1 MSWILIVYIYAGVM
15 ASGDSV
21 ALTNVPGFKSEQEC
35 VSAGRTG
42 QNLVSGTSSKVYKFV
57 CVKQGSE
64 K

>member
-1 MSWILIVYIYAGVM
+1 MNWILIVYIYAGVM
-15 ASGDSV
+15 ANGDSV
-21 ALTNVPGFKSEQEC
+21 ALTNISGFKSQQEC
-35 VSAGRTG
+35 VSAGQTA